1 MSRAESRFF
10 ARRTG
15 PANAPPLVPCR
26 LGAGQD
32 PGIRSHRKMT
42 ADPGVELGR
51 IEEELVCAALL
62 QGSGASEGAR
72 IGLGGV
78 TGGVT
83 DSGRPPRFAGALES
97 YEVGS
102 TARRTP
108 NAKSAK
114 PPMRNRASPTLLRSR
129 AIPIRL
135 KTSA

>member
-51 IEEELVCAALL
+51 IEE
-62 QGSGASEGAR
+62 
-72 IGLGGV
+72 
-78 TGGVT
+78 
-83 DSGRPPRFAGALES
+83 
-97 YEVGS
+97 
-102 TARRTP
+102 
-108 NAKSAK
+108 
-114 PPMRNRASPTLLRSR
+114 
-129 AIPIRL
+129 
-135 KTSA
+135 

>member
-1 MSRAESRFF
+1 MIGEDRSIA
-10 ARRTG
+10 G
-15 PANAPPLVPCR
+15 PR
-26 LGAGQD
+26 G
-32 PGIRSHRKMT
+32 SK
-42 ADPGVELGR
+42 GV
-51 IEEELVCAALL
+51 
-62 QGSGASEGAR
+62 R